1 MKRISRFLA
10 ASAVIVALAA
20 SCTKAEMED
29 ASARNEENGYD
40 GPVKTLTFNAVIGEP
55 SVKTALGDVGED
67 GTVPVIWENGDEVK
81 VIWGAAETDNATG
94 TITIDADG
102 VATLSVVVPSELAES
117 DFYAV
122 YPASVEATADTEA
135 GTVQV
140 TIPTETGS
148 FKTANIMVAKA
159 SAAEPTFSFK
169 HAVGIV
175 RFQMGDNSFK
185 ANGIISRLSLYSG
198 VRAYVAGDVLCSFD
212 DEGAF
217 TATSVDND
225 NHTRYVTASAL
236 SPEEV
241 AYVAVWPDYTFEE
254 GFIAYYFNEQR
265 SAYYEKD
272 LTIARGEILN
282 LGNIQDKMR
291 TDFFIKPG
299 AKGDGSSWENAAGED
314 FIRAFFAPKTDAGRA
329 YAHCQKC
336 ENTNF
341 WFAAGEYVL
350 GTEDA
355 PKLDLYW
362 GLAPKAGSVPV
373 NFFGGCAA
381 AGGKDKTRNPE
392 TYETIFTGKGT
403 YGILAVRNKADLTLD
418 GITLRDAVVNE
429 GLFAIDG
436 FYGAALYVA
445 MNTAVTNKT
454 EEFFP
459 RVRINNCR
467 FINNKETVQ
476 LNNDYG
482 CGSAIN
488 LATGKVYV
496 NNTLFS
502 GNISYNRGMIHTA
515 VEGVKSGTSLYINNS
530 RFTGNGLAAKQ
541 YGCVI
546 RSLHANTKVGING
559 CSFGKNTVEVDSKG
573 GAPVTISSPCVFVN
587 NTLIHN
593 DIDNGYTDVGIY
605 RMASITGVEAVLAN
619 NIIMDEND
627 AENAFYWSRGTG
639 GNNFNFKSMSNLCG
653 PQTTEMSFGVM
664 TELSDGTSGW
674 KTTRTGAKTTELN
687 GLAWSETG
695 NYWTWDGNIEDFDY
709 VTAED
714 MVAATQANDNIGDEF
729 YKWLVDIGAIVD
741 GQFTDCRGYLRGSD
755 KMCPGAYDPWATE
768 RTE

>member
-10 ASAVIVALAA
+10 ASAAIVALAA

-55 SVKTALGDVGED
+55 SVKTALGDVRED
-67 GTVPVIWENGDEVK
+67 GTVPVIWENGDKVK
-81 VIWGAAETDNATG
+81 VIWGAAETDNAAG
-94 TITIDADG
+94 TIAIDADG

-314 FIRAFFAPKTDAGRA
+314 FIRAFFAPKTDEGRA

-381 AGGKDKTRNPE
+381 VSGKDKTRNPE

-459 RVRINNCR
+459 RVRINNCK
-467 FINNKETVQ
+467 FVNNVEDVTSSLSNDFGGGVA
-476 LNNDYG
+476 LNLN
-482 CGSAIN
+482 S
-488 LATGKVYV
+488 GKLYV
-496 NNTLFS
+496 NNC
-502 GNISYNRGMIHTA
+502 
-515 VEGVKSGTSLYINNS
+515 E
-530 RFTGNGLAAKQ
+530 FTGNVSHNRGPVRVGNSAADGSCMFLNSCTFTGNYARSGYGRLVWAAAKT
-541 YGCVI
+541 CD
-546 RSLHANTKVGING
+546 
-559 CSFGKNTVEVDSKG
+559 FGMNNCMVYSNDSASDPSTSTG
-573 GAPVTISSPCVFVN
+573 VFALNSPYVLVN
-587 NTLIHN
+587 NTFVETTKYASSDH
-593 DIDNGYTDVGIY
+593 GIIRTY
-605 RMASITGVEAVLAN
+605 VANYPEYSGTIGVLGN
-619 NIIMDEND
+619 NIIVETSSTSNGKRRSVYT
-627 AENAFYWSRGTG
+627 NVSTG
-639 GNNFNFKSMSNLCG
+639 YSLTTISYGNNVNTK
-653 PQTTEMSFGVM
+653 TTYSSYSTHTASDKDKTGVL
-664 TELSDGTSGW
+664 LSDLS
-674 KTTRTGAKTTELN
+674 KN
-687 GLAWSETG
+687 G
-695 NYWTWDGNIEDFDY
+695 NYYYWTAGEDETY
-709 VTAED
+709 AYAVPSN
-714 MVAATQANDNIGDEF
+714 MVAATKANTLIGDSF
-729 YKWLVDIGAIVD
+729 HDWLVEIGAIVD
-741 GQFTDCRGYLRGSD
+741 GKFTDCRGWLRAAD
-755 KMCPGAYDPWATE
+755 KMCPGAYDPWATK